1 MQDEATQSQF
11 TTVAT
16 SDSSLSSRLHSKN
29 YHTQN
34 IEFQANNHRRP
45 CTVPKKTKQNEKTKT
60 KTKVIRNKKLTV
72 IFFRKSEGNGSIV
85 LLSWEITTVVRD
97 SSITVHGSVI
107 IGGVRWPCIVVVR
120 SLISICRSAIRIRR
134 PFTTSSEI
142 LGGRA
147 LQCPLLY
154 KQFG

>member
-16 SDSSLSSRLHSKN
+16 SDSSLLPGYIPTTIIHKKWNSKQTIIGN
-29 YHTQN
+29 LVQYQKN
-34 IEFQANNHRRP
+34 
-45 CTVPKKTKQNEKTKT
+45 KTIQKTKT
-60 KTKVIRNKKLTV
+60 KTKVFRNKKLTV